1 MSSPD
6 EAPEKDWGM
15 MVGDRFVKLPK
26 LPMLKG
32 GYNNPPFDV
41 TMPDGSIRHIIER
54 PDDG

>member
-1 MSSPD
+1 MSSTD

-15 MVGDRFVKLPK
+15 MVGNRFVQLPK